1 MKIKHFAGVVA
12 AALLA
17 LGTPA
22 VAQETT
28 PMKEFTLEDLNF
40 GGTNYRN
47 MIPQSRRL
55 TWWGDQLVRL
65 ETKECYLVDK
75 KTGKETVLFTVD
87 DVNEWMGGTPDN
99 GLRSLS
105 GARFLYADQ
114 PLVLLNYG
122 GERCLIDFEQSM
134 MANINNKQ
142 RVIDLSQG
150 IEPLK
155 GCCSHGHKHHTHGI
169 DPHIWCA
176 PRTLTTMVKNMHAAL
191 KERYTDST
199 KYDIAAEAILS
210 RLSNLDKECAE
221 NIESSGVQ
229 SIMIYHPAYTYL
241 ARDYGIEQIAIE
253 QEGKEPTPKQLRTLI
268 DKARSQNIDIIFHQP
283 QYNANKLSAIATE
296 SGAEIVVTDPLADD
310 IVAEIERLIKLVC
323 NE

>member
-1 MKIKHFAGVVA
+1 MSQGDGKDRIYVTINPLRSIAEELTCGDFEVEVLVPRGASPETFEPSA
-12 AALLA
+12 QQIAALNNA
-17 LGTPA
+17 
-22 VAQETT
+22 
-28 PMKEFTLEDLNF
+28 N
-40 GGTNYRN
+40 
-47 MIPQSRRL
+47 
-55 TWWGDQLVRL
+55 LVF
-65 ETKECYLVDK
+65 KV
-75 KTGKETVLFTVD
+75 G
-87 DVNEWMGGTPDN
+87 
-99 GLRSLS
+99 
-105 GARFLYADQ
+105 
-114 PLVLLNYG
+114 
-122 GERCLIDFEQSM
+122 LIDFEQSM

-268 DKARSQNIDIIFHQP
+268 DKARSQNIGIIFHQP

>member
-1 MKIKHFAGVVA
+1 MKAKYIILIIASLLAISCRTMSQGDGKDRIYVTINPLRSIAEELTCGDFEVEVLVPRGASPETFEPSA
-12 AALLA
+12 QQIAALNDA
-17 LGTPA
+17 
-22 VAQETT
+22 
-28 PMKEFTLEDLNF
+28 N
-40 GGTNYRN
+40 
-47 MIPQSRRL
+47 
-55 TWWGDQLVRL
+55 LVF
-65 ETKECYLVDK
+65 KV
-75 KTGKETVLFTVD
+75 G
-87 DVNEWMGGTPDN
+87 
-99 GLRSLS
+99 
-105 GARFLYADQ
+105 
-114 PLVLLNYG
+114 
-122 GERCLIDFEQSM
+122 LIDFEQSM

-210 RLSNLDKECAE
+210 LLSNLDKECAE

-268 DKARSQNIDIIFHQP
+268 DKARSQNIGIIFHQP

>member
-1 MKIKHFAGVVA
+1 MKAKYIILIIASLLAISCRTMSQGDGKDRIYVTINPLRSIAEELTCGDFEVEVLVPRGASPETFEPSA
-12 AALLA
+12 QQIAALNNA
-17 LGTPA
+17 
-22 VAQETT
+22 
-28 PMKEFTLEDLNF
+28 N
-40 GGTNYRN
+40 
-47 MIPQSRRL
+47 
-55 TWWGDQLVRL
+55 LVF
-65 ETKECYLVDK
+65 KV
-75 KTGKETVLFTVD
+75 G
-87 DVNEWMGGTPDN
+87 
-99 GLRSLS
+99 
-105 GARFLYADQ
+105 
-114 PLVLLNYG
+114 
-122 GERCLIDFEQSM
+122 LIDFEQSM

-268 DKARSQNIDIIFHQP
+268 DKARSQNIGIIFHQP